1 MLPLVTFFLP
11 MVLLKV
17 CRTRTLKG
25 TVNLGL
31 AVTKLGMFK
40 FGLLKMDSFVE
51 APVTLESYSVVQLNL
66 DH

>member
-1 MLPLVTFFLP
+1 M
-11 MVLLKV
+11 
-17 CRTRTLKG
+17 
-25 TVNLGL
+25 NLGL